1 MIQSIGSPILNFL
14 VWMYDIIPN
23 LGIGIILLTVL
34 INVLLFPL
42 VLKQTRA
49 TRAFQTIGPEIK
61 KLQEKHKDDKEV
73 LQKEM
78 VALQRDAGANPLGCA
93 LPMLIQMPI
102 WWALFRVLRSLGN
115 QGDPN
120 GEFLVPVGSNL
131 FEALSAG
138 KTIFL
143 ALDLTALP
151 SHVYQ
156 NQAFTAL
163 LPYLLLIL
171 VMVAFQYFQQV
182 LMQATA
188 ATPQI
193 ESSQAQQ
200 MKIITKVMP
209 VMFGVFAWNFVAGLT
224 LYWASSSVVRMFQ
237 QLLINR
243 MDLTSPSIVA
253 QEKKK

>member
-1 MIQSIGSPILNFL
+1 MIQSVGTPILNFL

-23 LGIGIILLTVL
+23 LGIGIIFLTVI
-34 INVLLFPL
+34 INILLFPL

-49 TRAFQTIGPEIK
+49 TKAFQAIGPEIK
-61 KLQEKHKDDKEV
+61 KLQAKHKEEPEV

-102 WWALFRVLRSLGN
+102 WWALFRVLRSLGE
-115 QGDPN
+115 QEDPDVD
-120 GEFLVPVGSNL
+120 FLVPLGTNL
-131 FEALSAG
+131 ANALADG
-138 KTIFL
+138 KTVFL
-143 ALDLTALP
+143 GLDLTVLP
-151 SHVYQ
+151 SQVYQ
-156 NQAFTAL
+156 TLAFSAL

-182 LMQATA
+182 LTQTNA
-188 ATPQI
+188 ATPQA

-200 MKIITKVMP
+200 MQIVTKVMP

-224 LYWASSSVVRMFQ
+224 LYWASSSIVRMFQ

-243 MDLTSPSIVA
+243 MDVTSPSTVA
-253 QEKKK
+253 QEKTK